1 MKSVLLIFG
10 HLGVLAAALFVLL
23 IILIAT
29 SGPSTRSGERAVV
42 AFLVVAPLL
51 WITACASLHRRLPA
65 EMAWAAKLGLD
76 GAFLLGGGVVMAMFG
91 LTTLVVFNR

>member
-1 MKSVLLIFG
+1 MKSFLLILA

-29 SGPSTRSGERAVV
+29 SGPGIRAGERAVV
-42 AFLVVAPLL
+42 AFMVVAPLL
-51 WITACASLHRRLPA
+51 WIAACVSLHRRLPEELA
-65 EMAWAAKLGLD
+65 LAAKLGLD
-76 GAFLLGGGVVMAMFG
+76 GAYLLGGGVVIAMFG